1 MKCLR
6 NISIWKK
13 QQQQKRKKRLISLPV
28 NVPQKTKYFLHQ
40 ALNCTGVF
48 LKSFSKA
55 LAYHQSSLP
64 PEKKKKKP
72 FSRQNLEELEGS
84 HFLTRWR
91 SRVGNPDLC
100 VLLTWLLLLAPAK
113 EAELPV
119 WFSADCV
126 HCNSQN
132 LWMFLLYSVL
142 LCFVKD
148 VVSGFLLVIG
158 DPVFRFA
165 AVISCDFHQV
175 RCWFPCGTVLLWFIS
190 FHLLLP

>member
-1 MKCLR
+1 MCPR
-6 NISIWKK
+6 K
-13 QQQQKRKKRLISLPV
+13 QNTFFTKHWIALGCFWNLFLKLLPII
-28 NVPQKTKYFLHQ
+28 NPPYPQK
-40 ALNCTGVF
+40 
-48 LKSFSKA
+48 
-55 LAYHQSSLP
+55 
-64 PEKKKKKP
+64 KKKKKP